1 MNTLEKLVANMDIG
15 STLVLTDS
23 ETKELL
29 VGADI
34 TVVET
39 AVASTVDEAAKAA
52 SMLGYP
58 VSLRPVSGSSLL
70 TNTIGS
76 LPLGSEAQLRS
87 TFPELVNDYA
97 SWDAEVKSLTVTK
110 VPPRGVEIMV
120 SVFRDSLFGPVL
132 SFGYG
137 KMAVEVWEDVA
148 YRIAPLTEKDSRL
161 IIREPK
167 GSSLLNGYGTLPAP
181 RAEVMEKTLL
191 AISNFVD
198 SNPCVESLCL
208 SPCFAYRDE
217 VIVVE
222 ASMTLIKRE
231 GV

>member
-1 MNTLEKLVANMDIG
+1 MKGLNKLVDKMDIG
-15 STLVLTDS
+15 STLVLSDP

-29 VGADI
+29 VDTGIAF
-34 TVVET
+34 VET
-39 AVASTVDEAAKAA
+39 AVANTVDEAAKAA
-52 SMLGYP
+52 SSLGYP
-58 VSLRPVSGSSLL
+58 VSLRPISVESSLI
-70 TNTIGS
+70 NTVGS
-76 LPLGSEAQLRS
+76 FPLGSEAQLRS
-87 TFPELVNDYA
+87 AFPELVKDYA
-97 SWDAEVKSLTVTK
+97 SWDPEIKALTVTTI
-110 VPPRGVEIMV
+110 PPSGIEIMV
-120 SVFRDSLFGPVL
+120 AVFRDPLFGSVL

-148 YRIAPLTEKDSRL
+148 YRIAPLTEKDCRL

-181 RAEVMEKTLL
+181 RSTVLEKTLL
-191 AISNFVD
+191 SVSDFVD
-198 SNPCVESLCL
+198 SNPNVESLCL

-231 GV
+231 GG